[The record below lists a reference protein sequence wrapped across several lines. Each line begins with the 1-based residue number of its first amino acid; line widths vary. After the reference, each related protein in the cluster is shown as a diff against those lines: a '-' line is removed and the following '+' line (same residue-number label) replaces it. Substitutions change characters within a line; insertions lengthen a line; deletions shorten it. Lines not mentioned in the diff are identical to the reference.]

1 MTVTRRMSECSPG
14 SNFIFT
20 RPQSLNQT
28 TDRWARKINAKK
40 KTEQT
45 QAPVQRQ
52 VRLYRISHNRL
63 SSSSGTYNNVSS
75 SNNLRDRTMIKQS
88 VFITSFLVCAIS
100 WTGCT
105 NRAALMPWPGT
116 KQAGVCNADGKTVA

>member
-40 KTEQT
+40 RTEQT
-45 QAPVQRQ
+45 QASVQRPVQ
-52 VRLYRISHNRL
+52 LYRISHNKL
-63 SSSSGTYNNVSS
+63 LSSSGTYNISS

-88 VFITSFLVCAIS
+88 VFITSVFGDQRQLGRLHESRSADAV
-100 WTGCT
+100 
-105 NRAALMPWPGT
+105 
-116 KQAGVCNADGKTVA
+116 AGR